1 MYTSRCLMNE
11 SPYDRSDIDDGV
23 EDERI
28 SVLAYVLVLA
38 CVCCACVCMLA
49 STRDV
54 FAMLCTCSRET
65 GKRKRKWG
73 RHIGDAL
80 IAYLYTP
87 GSSTDLVS

>member
-1 MYTSRCLMNE
+1 MIE

-23 EDERI
+23 EAEGM
-28 SVLAYVLVLA
+28 SVLACVHVLA

-54 FAMLCTCSRET
+54 FAMLCTCSRVT
-65 GKRKRKWG
+65 GKRKRNWG
-73 RHIGDAL
+73 RHVGDAL
-80 IAYLYTP
+80 IAYLYTL

>member
-1 MYTSRCLMNE
+1 MNE

-23 EDERI
+23 EAERM
-28 SVLAYVLVLA
+28 SVLACVHVLA

-49 STRDV
+49 SARDV

-65 GKRKRKWG
+65 GKRKRKGG